1 MRLCS
6 NTPVEYAVTT
16 WAAITV
22 HLTITKLMSAMS
34 NLKLAIAD
42 PPYLGRANRWYGDG
56 CGDGYGLGRADS
68 HPEAKKW
75 DDPKAHIELV
85 HDLNNNFDSWAIA
98 MTVHSLSTYLSVIDT
113 DSRNG
118 IRVMSWIKPAAV
130 TSGSRVTNSWEPVI
144 VKIAKERRGWNSGV
158 HIKDYLSAAPMRS
171 GFIGAKPEA
180 WTHWVLDAMGYT
192 EGDELTDIF
201 AGSGAVTHAL
211 NSYRSRL
218 PL

>member
-1 MRLCS
+1 MKLCSVTPVANAMRL
-6 NTPVEYAVTT
+6 
-16 WAAITV
+16 WAAITA
-22 HLTITKLMSAMS
+22 ISAIRKRMVAMN

-56 CGDGYGLGRADS
+56 CGDGYGIGRADS

-75 DDPKAHIELV
+75 DNPQAHIDMVHEL
-85 HDLNNNFDSWAIA
+85 NSNYDSWAIA
-98 MTVHSLSTYLSVIDT
+98 MTVHSLSTYLSAIDT

-144 VKIAKERRGWNSGV
+144 VKIAKERRGWTTGV
-158 HIKDYLSAAPMRS
+158 HIKDYLLAAPMRS

-180 WTHWVLDAMGYT
+180 WTHWVLDAMGYV
-192 EGDELTDIF
+192 EGDEVTDIF
-201 AGSGAVTHAL
+201 SGSGAVTHAL

>member
-1 MRLCS
+1 MELDS
-6 NTPVEYAVTT
+6 I
-16 WAAITV
+16 AITA
-22 HLTITKLMSAMS
+22 HLITMNHMVAMI

-56 CGDGYGLGRADS
+56 CGDGYGIGRADS
-68 HPEAKKW
+68 HPEARKW
-75 DDPKAHIELV
+75 DDPKSHTDLV
-85 HDLNNNFDSWAIA
+85 HELNANYDSWAIA
-98 MTVHSLSTYLSVIDT
+98 MTVHSLSTYLSVINT

-118 IRVMSWIKPAAV
+118 IRVMSWIKPASV

-144 VKIAKERRGWNSGV
+144 VKIAKERRGWTTGV

-180 WTHWVLDAMGYT
+180 WTHWVLDAMGYV
-192 EGDELTDIF
+192 EGDQVTDIF
-201 AGSGAVTHAL
+201 SGSGAVTHAL